1 MGRPSR
7 LTPEVQAKIVEAMS
21 VGNYFHVCCEYA
33 GIDRR
38 TGWHWLQRARDALAQ
53 AEEHD
58 QPIPLSEQPYCQF
71 LQAVTHA
78 RAQAE
83 IRLVSSVA
91 AAALQDKEWRAAV
104 EILKRGFRDNW
115 REDTIVQH
123 QGTVDIR
130 ADESLAHLE
139 EVAKLLTDSSLNGD
153 QAN

>member
-1 MGRPSR
+1 
-7 LTPEVQAKIVEAMS
+7 VQAKIVEAMS

-33 GIDRR
+33 GVTR
-38 TGWHWLQRARDALAQ
+38 TTGFNWLARARDARAK

-58 QPIPLSEQPYCQF
+58 QPIPLSEQPFVEF
-71 LQAVTHA
+71 LDAVTRA

-123 QGTVDIR
+123 QGSVDIR

-139 EVAKLLTDSSLNGD
+139 EVARLLTDSSLNGD
-153 QAN
+153 QP

>member
-1 MGRPSR
+1 VGRPSR
-7 LTPEVQAKIVEAMS
+7 LTTEVQAKIVEAMS

-33 GIDRR
+33 GVSRAIGFR
-38 TGWHWLQRARDALAQ
+38 WLQYGRDARARS
-53 AEEHD
+53 EEHNTPITESD
-58 QPIPLSEQPYCQF
+58 QRYVDF
-71 LQAVTHA
+71 LDAVTRA

-123 QGTVDIR
+123 QGSVDIR

-153 QAN
+153 QP

>member
-1 MGRPSR
+1 

-33 GIDRR
+33 GVTR
-38 TGWHWLQRARDALAQ
+38 TTGFNWLARARDARAQ
-53 AEEHD
+53 AEEHN
-58 QPIPLSEQPYCQF
+58 QPIPLSEQPFVEF
-71 LQAVTHA
+71 LDAVTRA

-153 QAN
+153 QPA